1 MQGLARHQGFVIFA
15 PFVFQW
21 FRTSAMKPAKKYVVA
36 AAALLV
42 LALLAISVRLFVLVL
57 VLVAA
62 GLVYF
67 LMIKPNLKRDGS

>member
-1 MQGLARHQGFVIFA
+1 LPGI
-15 PFVFQW
+15 
-21 FRTSAMKPAKKYVVA
+21 RTLLFLLLSSFNAFSNSAMKPAKKYVA

-42 LALLAISVRLFVLVL
+42 LALLAISVRLFVVVL

>member
-1 MQGLARHQGFVIFA
+1 MQGFARHLSFVIFA

-21 FRTSAMKPAKKYVVA
+21 FRNSAMKPAKKYVA

-42 LALLAISVRLFVLVL
+42 LALLAISVRLFVVVL